1 VSEWVLD
8 ASALLAFIWQEPG
21 RQQVAA
27 AIAEG
32 AAVST
37 VNLSETV
44 AKLTEANVPEG
55 VIRTELRLLELE
67 APDFDAELAYRA
79 GLLRS
84 LTRRVGLSLGD
95 RACIAL
101 AKHLGL
107 PVMTSD
113 RAWQALQIGVPVRVI
128 R

>member
-1 VSEWVLD
+1 VSECVLD

-21 RQQVAA
+21 RQQVAE

-44 AKLTEANVPEG
+44 AKLTEANVAEG
-55 VIRTELRLLELE
+55 VIRTELELLELE
-67 APDFDAELAYRA
+67 ATDFDAELAYRA
-79 GLLRS
+79 GLLCS

-101 AKHLGL
+101 AQHLGL
-107 PVMTSD
+107 PVLTSD

>member
-21 RQQVAA
+21 RQQVAE

-44 AKLTEANVPEG
+44 AKLTEANIAEG
-55 VIRTELRLLELE
+55 VIRTELGLLELE

-101 AKHLGL
+101 AQHLGL
-107 PVMTSD
+107 PVLTSD

>member
-21 RQQVAA
+21 RQQVAE

-44 AKLTEANVPEG
+44 AKLTEANVAEG
-55 VIRTELRLLELE
+55 VIRTELGLLELE

-101 AKHLGL
+101 AQHLGL
-107 PVMTSD
+107 PVLTSD